1 MFENIKIR
9 LKTVQFFKKIFV
21 TEKYKKFKKN
31 LFMKMFPKYIW
42 IIFMLCI
49 IITIRIIF
57 KNCTQTGVN
66 NFIGM
71 HFYY

>member
-1 MFENIKIR
+1 
-9 LKTVQFFKKIFV
+9 
-21 TEKYKKFKKN
+21 
-31 LFMKMFPKYIW
+31 
-42 IIFMLCI
+42 MLCI

-71 HFYY
+71 HFYYYFRIILKNTFKQAEQSYCYAFLF